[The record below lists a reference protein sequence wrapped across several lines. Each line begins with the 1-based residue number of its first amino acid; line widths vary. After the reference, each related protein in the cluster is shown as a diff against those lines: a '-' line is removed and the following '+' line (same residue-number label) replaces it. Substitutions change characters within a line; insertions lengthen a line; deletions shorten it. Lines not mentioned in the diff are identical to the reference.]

1 MNPVV
6 YPGMVTALAVVLY
19 ALFIMNAGRNRA
31 KHNIVAPAITGHEAY
46 ERALRV
52 QMNTLEHMA
61 IFLPG
66 LWLYGY
72 SISHQWAAGIG
83 LVWIAGRMLYAVAYL
98 RDPKSRLPG
107 MVVTLGSELWLLLGG
122 LYGFTLLMLAG

>member
-1 MNPVV
+1 MNPIV
-6 YPGMVTALAVVLY
+6 YPGMVTALAVLLY
-19 ALFIMNAGRNRA
+19 TLFTMNAGRNRA
-31 KHNIVAPAITGHEAY
+31 KHNILAPAIAGHEAY
-46 ERALRV
+46 ERAFRV

-61 IFLPG
+61 IFLPA

-83 LVWIAGRMLYAVAYL
+83 LVWIAARILYAVAYL
-98 RDPKSRLPG
+98 RDPKKRLPG
-107 MVVTLGSELWLLLGG
+107 MVGTLGSELWLLLGG